1 MPKDRN
7 EGARAASNS
16 NYPSPEVATS
26 REVEISRELLRADSV
41 AREVTAMLELL
52 EKRLAPVLRQELD
65 GKESSEPVPSPSTPL
80 GQMLSD
86 LSRVGIGNINRIQS
100 MLSRLEL

>member
-1 MPKDRN
+1 MPKDWN
-7 EGARAASNS
+7 TNATAS
-16 NYPSPEVATS
+16 NYPSPEVETS

-52 EKRLAPVLRQELD
+52 EKRLAPVLRQALD
-65 GKESSEPVPSPSTPL
+65 GKEASEPIPSPSTPL

-86 LSRVGIGNINRIQS
+86 ISRVGIGNINRIQS